1 MTQINRIKL
10 FVSDLLD
17 GQLSERQCAIVLG
30 EDKEK
35 KKEKKE
41 KGKKK
46 TQTER
51 TDTLNC
57 YNSDCTNVEEKK
69 CGKRNDRCTNGGS
82 TTCLESQNQICTNT
96 QQMLL

>member
-35 KKEKKE
+35 KERK
-41 KGKKK
+41 KGKGKEENPDRK
-46 TQTER
+46 NRHTQLLQLR
-51 TDTLNC
+51 L
-57 YNSDCTNVEEKK
+57 Y
-69 CGKRNDRCTNGGS
+69 KR
-82 TTCLESQNQICTNT
+82 
-96 QQMLL
+96 